1 MLLNYL
7 KIAVRNLLR
16 HKLFSFINIFG
27 LAAGMSVGL
36 LALMQ
41 VRQVLDYDRFHPHP
55 GRTYRIL
62 TNAHQADGQR
72 WRLASAPL
80 PLGEVLSREYGF
92 VEKTARVYYH
102 PSLHGEWGYGRKML
116 PARGAF
122 VDPGFYGVFGY
133 PLATGRPAEA
143 PRTVLLSPETAA
155 RFFGRE
161 NPVGKTLSSK
171 SLGAFTVSGVLAPL
185 PGKTHLEFDLLVS
198 MATVPLL
205 NAGGQLAA
213 QTADWKEIAANYTYV
228 LLREGTPREA
238 LDRVLPGLA
247 ARAHREGGPGMSLAY
262 TFRSQPFSRISPAW
276 EDLGES
282 TWEPTLGTLLGIGGM
297 ALVIL
302 VLAGFNYVNLT
313 LARSLSRAREVG
325 IRKVAGAHRS
335 QLVRQFLAESVLLAF
350 LALWLAYFMLLLLEQ
365 LPAVRQ
371 WYGGGTPKDA
381 LLWLFFVGFTLA
393 TGLLAGLVPAR
404 ILSAYHPV
412 QVLKGVVGPRLPGR
426 MSLRK
431 ALVVVQFTVSL
442 LFMVFVTVYYRQFSF
457 MATASYGFDRQ
468 GSINV
473 PLEDVNPRVL
483 AAEVARLP
491 GVEKVGFSSGV
502 FGFNANHARYSS
514 DKGRTFVEANSF
526 AVDHA
531 YVENVKLSFLAGGN
545 LAASVADTAGRFVL
559 INEKAVQALRLGSPQ
574 EAVGKLIWRSDTTE
588 AQVAGVLKDFNYQNL
603 SRPIRPLVLGY
614 NPAHFRYLNVKVSPG
629 RRGTVMPE
637 LEGVWK
643 RLSPYQPF
651 GGRWYDEELYNHHL
665 HLDDQMLMVV
675 PTAMALL
682 IAFLGLL
689 GMVTYTTA
697 LRTKEIGIRKVL
709 GADVGHI
716 VFLLSRG
723 FIGLLLIAGGI
734 ALPLG
739 YAAGTLFL
747 QFFARHVGVGV
758 APLGVCFGTM
768 LLAGGLSVG
777 LQTYR
782 AALANP
788 VHSLK
793 SE

>member
-1 MLLNYL
+1 
-7 KIAVRNLLR
+7 
-16 HKLFSFINIFG
+16 
-27 LAAGMSVGL
+27 
-36 LALMQ
+36 
-41 VRQVLDYDRFHPHP
+41 
-55 GRTYRIL
+55 
-62 TNAHQADGQR
+62 
-72 WRLASAPL
+72 
-80 PLGEVLSREYGF
+80 

-102 PSLHGEWGYGRKML
+102 PALKSDLGYGRKTL
-116 PARGAF
+116 PVRGAF
-122 VDPGFYGVFGY
+122 VDAGFYDVFGY
-133 PLATGRPAEA
+133 RLATGRPALA
-143 PRTVLLSPETAA
+143 PRTVLITHQTAE
-155 RFFGRE
+155 RFFSRE
-161 NPVGKTLSSK
+161 NPVGKTLSGAD
-171 SLGAFTVSGVLAPL
+171 LGDFTVSGVLAPL

-198 MATVPLL
+198 MSTVPLL
-205 NAGGQLAA
+205 HAGRPGAA
-213 QTADWKEIAANYTYV
+213 QPSDWTTTDFNYTYV
-228 LLREGTPREA
+228 RLREGTPRAA
-238 LDRVLPGLA
+238 LDRVLPALA
-247 ARAHREGGPGMSLAY
+247 ERARREAGPGMDRSYA
-262 TFRSQPFSRISPAW
+262 FRSQAFSAISPAW
-276 EDLGES
+276 EDLNQS
-282 TWEPTLGTLLGIGGM
+282 TWEPTLGTILGIGGM

-350 LALWLAYFMLLLLEQ
+350 LALWLAYFMLLLLEA

-381 LLWLFFVGFTLA
+381 LLWLFFVGFTLV

-412 QVLKGVVGPRLPGR
+412 QVLKGEVGPRLPGR

-431 ALVVVQFTVSL
+431 GLIVMQFAVSL

-491 GVEKVGFSSGV
+491 GVEGVGFTSGA
-502 FGFNANHARYSS
+502 FGFNAGQSRYSP
-514 DKGRTFVEANSF
+514 DKGRSFVDAHTF
-526 AVDHA
+526 AVDRA
-531 YVENVKLSFLAGGN
+531 YVENLGLSLRAGDN

-559 INEKAVQALRLGSPQ
+559 LNEKAVQALRLGSPR
-574 EAVGKLIWRSDTTE
+574 EAVGKLVWLADTTE
-588 AQVAGVLKDFNYQNL
+588 VQVAGVLKDFNYQNL

-614 NPAHFRYLNVKVSPG
+614 NPAGFRYLNVKVAPG
-629 RRGTVMPE
+629 SRRTIMADVAR
-637 LEGVWK
+637 VW
-643 RLSPYQPF
+643 RQLSPYQPF
-651 GGRWYDEELYNHHL
+651 GGRWYDEELYHHHL

-675 PTAMALL
+675 PTAMALV

-697 LRTKEIGIRKVL
+697 LRTKEVGIRKVM
-709 GADVGHI
+709 GAGAGQI

-723 FIGLLLIAGGI
+723 FVVLLLVAGGI

-739 YAAGTLFL
+739 YAAGTMFL
-747 QFFARHVGVGV
+747 QFFAHHVSIGL
-758 APLGVCFGTM
+758 APLGVCFGAM
-768 LLAGGLSVG
+768 LLVGGLSVG
-777 LQTYR
+777 IQTYR
-782 AALANP
+782 AATANP
-788 VHSLK
+788 ARALRT
-793 SE
+793 E